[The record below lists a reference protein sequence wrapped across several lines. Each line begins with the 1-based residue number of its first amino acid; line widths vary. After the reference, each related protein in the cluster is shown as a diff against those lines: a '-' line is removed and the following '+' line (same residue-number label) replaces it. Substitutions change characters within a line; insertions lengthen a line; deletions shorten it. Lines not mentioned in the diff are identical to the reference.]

1 MDEKYG
7 SEVRQRRLALDLTQV
22 QLARAIG
29 RSQAWVAQLENL
41 QLPASETNKRRIE
54 AFLRERERRVMRELR
69 AVRRAM
75 PRRAERVAP

>member
-7 SEVRQRRLALDLTQV
+7 SEVRQRRLALNITQA

-41 QLPASETNKRRIE
+41 QLPASETCKRRIE
-54 AFLRERERRVMRELR
+54 AFLQEREQVL
-69 AVRRAM
+69 VPHST
-75 PRRAERVAP
+75 PRRAERAAP